1 MTLIFLIF
9 DNQHNGTEDN
19 NNNKKAVTYRSEDAS
34 NFFNFMTVMII
45 ISYILYNVS
54 SGLSVLSIS
63 LCTAL
68 VFCVIMYV
76 RVLYTIVLPTRAML
90 NVLGKC
96 DVLGEAM
103 QPFVHH
109 QHDDVVKIKYREE
122 LRSRYAKFVYWN
134 HNRVVRGCHVSRC
147 RNREPSRIPV
157 KKLKRL
163 SQKSRKRRVFVWKKI
178 LKITPLPSRLH
189 GYISCRLSSQMKR
202 RRIIASLRSFEKV
215 RKKPASIRRKFR
227 QTVRLLAL
235 ENTLEH
241 ENA

>member
-1 MTLIFLIF
+1 M
-9 DNQHNGTEDN
+9 
-19 NNNKKAVTYRSEDAS
+19 
-34 NFFNFMTVMII
+34 
-45 ISYILYNVS
+45 
-54 SGLSVLSIS
+54 
-63 LCTAL
+63 
-68 VFCVIMYV
+68 
-76 RVLYTIVLPTRAML
+76 LYTIALPTRAML

-109 QHDDVVKIKYREE
+109 PHDGVVKIKYREE
-122 LRSRYAKFVYWN
+122 LRSRYGKFVYCN
-134 HNRVVRGCHVSRC
+134 HNRVVRECHVSRC
-147 RNREPSRIPV
+147 RDREPSRIPV

-163 SQKSRKRRVFVWKKI
+163 SQKSRKLKVFVWKKT
-178 LKITPLPSRLH
+178 LKITTWSSKLH

-202 RRIIASLRSFEKV
+202 RRIIVSLGSFEKV

-227 QTVRLLAL
+227 KKTVRLLAL

>member
-1 MTLIFLIF
+1 
-9 DNQHNGTEDN
+9 
-19 NNNKKAVTYRSEDAS
+19 
-34 NFFNFMTVMII
+34 MISV
-45 ISYILYNVS
+45 SYILFNVS

-76 RVLYTIVLPTRAML
+76 RMLYTISLPTRAML

-109 QHDDVVKIKYREE
+109 QHDGVVKIKYREE
-122 LRSRYAKFVYWN
+122 LRSRYAKFVYCN
-134 HNRVVRGCHVSRC
+134 HNRIVRECQVSRC
-147 RNREPSRIPV
+147 RDREPSTIPV

-163 SQKSRKRRVFVWKKI
+163 SQKSRKLSVFVWKKS
-178 LKITPLPSRLH
+178 LKITPLSSKLRVN
-189 GYISCRLSSQMKR
+189 ISCRLSSQMKR
-202 RRIIASLRSFEKV
+202 RQIIATLGSFEKV

-227 QTVRLLAL
+227 QTVRL
-235 ENTLEH
+235 TCFGKYTGTH
-241 ENA
+241 VI